1 MGGHCADYG
10 FRFWLRVQLLRKTG
24 QHSTASS
31 CTASGILRAGI
42 FDSRRQKSEPCED
55 FCGDSYAPVQCAPSI
70 SRLPRRNMLRR
81 SCLLRRS
88 KRVGT
93 LLRRDSSSPRLC
105 PCFYH
110 STLLCICQ
118 VAAEKRRQIKKYPY
132 RSIAPERFKALREHC
147 MLYSCSVHTYEA
159 LRLCASLPDLSSLC
173 SGTPSVRWLSKGDGA
188 QESGGAWAIL

>member
-10 FRFWLRVQLLRKTG
+10 FRFGLRVQLLRKTG

-132 RSIAPERFKALREHC
+132 RSIAPERFKALGGHC
-147 MLYSCSVHTYEA
+147 MLYRCSVNTYEA

-173 SGTPSVRWLSKGDGA
+173 SGTPSVRLTAAESRQPPLCQTA
-188 QESGGAWAIL
+188 QCC

>member
-10 FRFWLRVQLLRKTG
+10 FRFGLQVQLLRKTG

-31 CTASGILRAGI
+31 CTASGLLRAGI

-55 FCGDSYAPVQCAPSI
+55 FCGDSYALIQCAPSI

-118 VAAEKRRQIKKYPY
+118 VAAEKKRQNACRLPGAACYGRIQTAAIMPNSTMLLMTAAG
-132 RSIAPERFKALREHC
+132 RS
-147 MLYSCSVHTYEA
+147 
-159 LRLCASLPDLSSLC
+159 RLTFSFTASSPITASAGLSSRY
-173 SGTPSVRWLSKGDGA
+173 STPICPPG
-188 QESGGAWAIL
+188 

>member
-1 MGGHCADYG
+1 MIGAKKIRLLMGGHCADYG
-10 FRFWLRVQLLRKTG
+10 FRFGLRVQLLRKTG

-31 CTASGILRAGI
+31 CTASGLLRAGI

-132 RSIAPERFKALREHC
+132 KSIAPERFKAPGGIVC
-147 MLYSCSVHTYEA
+147 YIA
-159 LRLCASLPDLSSLC
+159 
-173 SGTPSVRWLSKGDGA
+173 A
-188 QESGGAWAIL
+188 Q

>member
-10 FRFWLRVQLLRKTG
+10 FRFGLRVQLLRKTG

-31 CTASGILRAGI
+31 CTVCGLLRAGI

-118 VAAEKRRQIKKYPY
+118 VAAEKSPQIPARPF
-132 RSIAPERFKALREHC
+132 RSLLSLLQHSVSTVVIEREWGIRKA
-147 MLYSCSVHTYEA
+147 
-159 LRLCASLPDLSSLC
+159 
-173 SGTPSVRWLSKGDGA
+173 GTRGRFYDMCILKTGAVPSVRLTA
-188 QESGGAWAIL
+188 AESRQPP